1 MLKKPFLILSV
12 AVLLVFAII
21 VGGCGGSK
29 PAEPAK
35 VTVVK
40 IGVLVPMSGP
50 LSTMGENLK
59 MAFEYALKEINE
71 GGGIKSLNGAKIEFV
86 YGDHQGDPKVAASE
100 VERLIMKEKVAAI
113 LGTFPSSVSYTATEV
128 AERYKVPFLEPVAVM
143 DQITER
149 GFKYVFRLIHP
160 ASLWGQSQINFI
172 KDMRDKKNQP
182 IKTIALVYENTDQG
196 QSTAKAWRQFGP
208 GAGLQIV
215 LDEAYPRDQSD
226 FTPLMLKIKDAK
238 PDVILMVTYIS
249 DAILLQKGFKE
260 HKIEPIA
267 FIGSSSGHSDPSF
280 VRQVGPLAEYLFD
293 LTEWSSD
300 LKHTPLVKTVADGYQ
315 AWNKDKRP
323 MNGGA
328 AYCYAGVWVLKD
340 ALERAASVSPDAI
353 RNALATTNISEGPA
367 TILPFKPIQFDEKG
381 QAKNTTVIMIQYRDG
396 KRQTVWPD
404 AVKAVDPVIPFPKWD
419 GR

>member
-1 MLKKPFLILSV
+1 MRKKLVVASVIFFLF
-12 AVLLVFAII
+12 LLCAGYVNRAHA
-21 VGGCGGSK
+21 
-29 PAEPAK
+29 AEPVK
-35 VTVVK
+35 V
-40 IGVLVPMSGP
+40 GVILAMSGP
-50 LSTMGENLK
+50 LATMGENLR
-59 MAFEYALKEINE
+59 MAYEFALKEINE
-71 GGGIKSLNGAKIEFV
+71 SGGIKSLGGAKVQFI
-86 YGDHQGDPKVAASE
+86 YGDHQADPKVAASE
-100 VERLIMKEKVAAI
+100 VERLIMRDKVSAV

-128 AERYKVPFLEPVAVM
+128 AERYKTPFFEPVAVM

-172 KDMRDKKNQP
+172 TDLRDKRKLP
-182 IKTIALVYENTDQG
+182 IQKIALVYENTDQG
-196 QSTAKAWRQFGP
+196 QATAKGWRKYAEP
-208 GAGLQIV
+208 AGLKIV

-226 FTPLMLKIKDAK
+226 FTPLMLKLKQAK

-260 HKIEPIA
+260 HRIEPIA

-300 LKHTPLVKTVADGYQ
+300 LKHNPLVKKVADSYQ

-328 AYCYAGVWVLKD
+328 AYCYAGAWVLKD
-340 ALERAASVSPDAI
+340 AIERARSTKPDAI
-353 RNALATTNISEGPA
+353 RKALSETNIKEGPA
-367 TILPFKPIQFDEKG
+367 TIVPFSPIQFDEKG
-381 QAKNTTVIMIQYRDG
+381 QAKNTTVIMVQYRDG

-404 AVKAVDPVIPFPKWD
+404 RVKALDPVVPFPKWD
-419 GR
+419 KR